1 MLLLIFSVVLVLL
14 FIFDSKPCDLILN
27 YINKILSF
35 IVWSFIFYTYFVF
48 EFLKVL
54 FFHILGS
61 YVIPEYIT
69 IVNTLRNHN
78 QANKIPIIFS

>member
-1 MLLLIFSVVLVLL
+1 MLLLIFSVVLVL
-14 FIFDSKPCDLILN
+14 IFDTKVCDLILD
-27 YINKILSF
+27 YINKILRF

-54 FFHILGS
+54 FFYILKS

-78 QANKIPIIFS
+78 QTLFLFYIFYN